1 MVSEAQS
8 IIAKRNSGWDR
19 YVLGGGIVTTGNRKK
34 KPKKPEAGQ
43 TIIVKRLCSMVR
55 PHINLSQNFPEPAGD
70 LLGTKCSNIVI
81 HIKPMTFT

>member
-34 KPKKPEAGQ
+34 KKNQKTRSRADYNCQ
-43 TIIVKRLCSMVR
+43 
-55 PHINLSQNFPEPAGD
+55 A
-70 LLGTKCSNIVI
+70 
-81 HIKPMTFT
+81 PMFNG